1 MVKKYSDSLKL
12 KVVKEYQEGSLGVR
26 RLAKKHGIQSKS
38 QVDRWIKL
46 YEKYGVEGLKSKKH
60 NETYSVQLK
69 LDVLKFIERTGS
81 SEMETA
87 LHFGLKNTTIISSW
101 KKAFREGGAGALNG
115 SKGWSTMPDTS
126 KKNKTKKEK
135 KMK

>member
-26 RLAKKHGIQSKS
+26 RLAKKHGVQSKS

-101 KKAFREGGAGALNG
+101 KKAFREGGAGALNRKDG
-115 SKGWSTMPDTS
+115 LLCQIHQRI
-126 KKNKTKKEK
+126 NKTKKEK